1 MPKSALKFRLE
12 RRKSID
18 PIPTSSVMEVN
29 HQDKIAVKHE
39 PRATALSMISMMSEK
54 IRIEDEAEELPADLN
69 DRSARRSYIFND
81 YRVEETYAGPG

>member
-18 PIPTSSVMEVN
+18 PMPTSSIMEVN

-39 PRATALSMISMMSEK
+39 PRSTALSMISMMSEK
-54 IRIEDEAEELPADLN
+54 IRIENEAEEPVDLN